1 MDWYFLAFL
10 SALFS
15 AAAAISQ
22 KKILFDV
29 DALEFSFML
38 SVFNLLFA
46 AIVLFS
52 KDISGITVINLLIL
66 YVKTVLGALAFL
78 SVMLAI
84 KNMEISGALPLL
96 VLTPGVVALFA
107 FLFIGEKLNLIE
119 ITGMILLLIG
129 TYILEVKKN
138 QSIFEP
144 FTIFAKSKYHKY
156 IIYALLLFAISSVMD
171 KLLLRNYHLKPTVF
185 VGFQQLFLAIN
196 FLFFILLKK
205 KNPVLVFKKTNKNI
219 LIWIIIVSV
228 LTIGYRYTQIEAVKI
243 APVSLVLSV
252 KRTSVFFATLFGGKL
267 FAESRLIKKLLATII
282 LLAGAYLI
290 VVN

>member
-1 MDWYFLAFL
+1 MDWYLFAFL
-10 SALFS
+10 SALLS

-22 KKILFDV
+22 KKILFDIE
-29 DALEFSFML
+29 ALEFSFVL
-38 SVFNLLFA
+38 SVFNLFFA

-52 KDISGITVINLLIL
+52 KDISGITVTNLLIL

-78 SVMLAI
+78 NVMLAI

-107 FLFIGEKLNLIE
+107 FLFLGEQLNLIE
-119 ITGMILLLIG
+119 ITGMALLLIG

-138 QSIFEP
+138 QKFLEP
-144 FTIFAKSKYHKY
+144 FNVFVKSKYHKY
-156 IIYALLLFAISSVMD
+156 IISALLLFAISSVTD

-196 FLFFILLKK
+196 FLIFILLKK
-205 KNPVLVFKKTNKNI
+205 KNPVLVFKKIDKNI
-219 LIWIIIVSV
+219 LIWILLVSI

-243 APVSLVLSV
+243 APVALVLSV
-252 KRTSVFFATLFGGKL
+252 KRTSVFFATLFGGKI
-267 FAESRLIKKLLATII
+267 FAESTLIKKSFATII
-282 LLAGAYLI
+282 LLVGAYLI
-290 VVN
+290 VVD